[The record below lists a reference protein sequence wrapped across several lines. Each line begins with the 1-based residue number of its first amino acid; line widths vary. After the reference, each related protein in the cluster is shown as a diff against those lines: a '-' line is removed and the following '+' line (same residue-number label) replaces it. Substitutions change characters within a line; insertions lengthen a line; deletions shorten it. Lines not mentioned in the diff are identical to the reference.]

1 MASSYTDAFET
12 EFEKQGLLSA
22 WGLNPDNR
30 RQLIVLILGHCE
42 RHEKE

>member
-12 EFEKQGLLSA
+12 ELKSRLLSA
-22 WGLNPDNR
+22 WGLNPDNG